1 MNNKLN
7 AVVIGAGAS
16 GLAAGYFLRRSGL
29 RFKILEAAAEPGG
42 SWPHYYDSLRLFSPG
57 RYSSLPG
64 LPFPGEPEEYPSR
77 DEVTEYLRLYA
88 RYFRLPVETGQR
100 VERVERA
107 GESFV
112 IRTAPGEVFNADS
125 VILAIGAF
133 NEPYLPEF
141 RGQNAFEGEI
151 LHSASY
157 RGAERFRGKRVVVVG
172 TGNSAIQIAIEL
184 TSVAEV
190 SLATR
195 GPIPF
200 RPQRLLGKDVHFWAR
215 VLGLDFLPVSVVG
228 TAGVLDTGSY
238 REAVDLGRPD
248 RRPLFD
254 AFTRQ
259 GVIWADGVE
268 EYVDIVLM
276 ATGFRPR
283 FPFLSGLSA
292 VGPDG
297 DPLHRKGVSTT
308 ESGLYYL
315 GLVGQRN
322 FASATLRGAGA
333 DARYIINH
341 LRRRASRFGSKERY
355 CTWRHP

>member
-1 MNNKLN
+1 MNKTLD

-29 RFKILEAAAEPGG
+29 RYKILEAAAEPGG

-57 RYSSLPG
+57 RYSALPG
-64 LPFPGEPEEYPSR
+64 LPFPGDQEEYPSR

-88 RYFRLPVETGQR
+88 RYFSLPVESGQR
-100 VERVERA
+100 VERVERDGA
-107 GESFV
+107 GFV
-112 IRTAPGEVFNADS
+112 LRTARGDKIDAAS
-125 VILAIGAF
+125 VIVATGAF

-141 RGQNAFEGEI
+141 RGQDTFEGEI

-157 RGAERFRGKRVVVVG
+157 RRPESFRGKRVVVVG
-172 TGNSAIQIAIEL
+172 AGNSAIQIAVDL
-184 TSVAEV
+184 TSVADV

-215 VLGLDFLPVSVVG
+215 VLGLDLLPVSVVG
-228 TAGVLDTGSY
+228 TAGVLDAGSY
-238 REAVDLGRPD
+238 REAVALGQPD

-259 GVIWADGVE
+259 GVIWSDGVE
-268 EYVDIVLM
+268 EEVDVVLM
-276 ATGFRPR
+276 ATGFKPR
-283 FPFLSGLSA
+283 FPFLEGLKA
-292 VGPDG
+292 MGLDG
-297 DPLHRKGVSTT
+297 NALHHKGVSTT

-333 DARYIINH
+333 DARYIIDH
-341 LRRRASRFGSKERY
+341 LRRRVQ
-355 CTWRHP
+355 P

>member
-1 MNNKLN
+1 MNKKLD

-16 GLAAGYFLRRSGL
+16 GLAAGYYLRRSGL
-29 RFKILEAAAEPGG
+29 RYKILEAAAEPGG

-64 LPFPGEPEEYPSR
+64 LPFPGEPKEYPSR
-77 DEVTEYLRLYA
+77 DEVTEYLRLYS
-88 RYFRLPVETGQR
+88 RYFSLPVVTDQR
-100 VERVERA
+100 VERVERKDN
-107 GESFV
+107 EFV
-112 IRTAPGEVFNADS
+112 VHTAPGEVFNADN
-125 VILAIGAF
+125 VIVAIGAF

-141 RGQNAFEGEI
+141 RGQDAFEGEN

-157 RGAERFRGKRVVVVG
+157 RGPEPFRGKRVVVVG
-172 TGNSAIQIAIEL
+172 AGNSAIQIAVEL

-200 RPQRLLGKDVHFWAR
+200 RPQRLLGKDVHFWTR
-215 VLGLDFLPVSVVG
+215 VLGLDLLPVSVVG

-238 REAVDLGRPD
+238 RAAVELGQPD

-259 GVIWADGVE
+259 GVIWSDGVE
-268 EYVDIVLM
+268 EDVDVVLM
-276 ATGFRPR
+276 ATGFKPR
-283 FPFLSGLSA
+283 FPFLSGLS
-292 VGPDG
+292 VIGPDG
-297 DPLHRKGVSTT
+297 DLLHRKGVSTT

-333 DARYIINH
+333 DARYIIDH
-341 LRRRASRFGSKERY
+341 LRRRVQ
-355 CTWRHP
+355 P